1 MLASDLLS
9 VSLRQ
14 LYRNR
19 RRYKSVIIGIALGI
33 SGFVTVL
40 TVGDSVESDLGHNLE
55 LLGAA
60 TILRASYDYER
71 SKRWHHG
78 QYYPRDVENLRRL
91 PGVKSVSPAVWSAQ
105 PFSYGTKTINGR
117 VMGVE
122 ENFFDTFYVPVPV
135 GRRISVED
143 SEKKR
148 SVCVVGP
155 KAVETLLPPNTEPIG
170 QKIMVGGHT
179 FEIVGVLGGVEDKT
193 LLDSILIP
201 FDTARSRMDKMY
213 EVKTIYV
220 RAANWDLVGPLH
232 KKILQTLVRS
242 QPGYAESMEVVYYP
256 ERIQTIKKTV
266 WLVKLFLYS
275 SLVVTLLLGGLGITN
290 VMLAAVRERTTE
302 IGLRKAVGAT
312 DTMILSQFLLE
323 SVSISML
330 GAVMGMGVGFASVE
344 TLKWVMDTAPA
355 YEVFAVS
362 MLGGVI
368 FGAFL
373 GVISGL
379 VPARKAS
386 RLDAAEA
393 MRFE

>member
-1 MLASDLLS
+1 MLTSDLLT

-40 TVGDSVESDLGHNLE
+40 TLGDSVESDLGHNLE

-60 TILRASYDYER
+60 TILKATYDYDR

-78 QYYPRDVENLRRL
+78 QYYPRDVKNLRTL
-91 PGVKSVSPAVWSAQ
+91 PGVKSVSPAVWSFQ
-105 PFSYGTKTINGR
+105 NFSYGTKTISGK

-122 ENFFDTFYVPVPV
+122 DNFFDTFYVPVSK
-135 GRRISVED
+135 GRKITAADDRRR
-143 SEKKR
+143 R
-148 SVCVVGP
+148 SVCVVGA
-155 KAVETLLPPNTEPIG
+155 KVLETLLPPNTEPLG
-170 QKIMVGGHT
+170 HKMMVGGHT
-179 FEIVGVLGGVEDKT
+179 FEVVGVLGGVEDKT
-193 LLDSILIP
+193 LLESIIIP
-201 FDTARSRMDKMY
+201 LSTARSRMDNMY
-213 EVKTIYV
+213 EVKDIYV
-220 RAANWDLVGPLH
+220 RAANWDLVAPLH
-232 KKILQTLVRS
+232 REILKTLVNS
-242 QPGYAESMEVVYYP
+242 QPGYSESMEVKYYP

-290 VMLAAVRERTTE
+290 VMLGAVRERTTE

-330 GAVMGMGVGFASVE
+330 GAVLGMGVGFASVE
-344 TLKWVMDTAPA
+344 ILKRVMETVPV
-355 YEVFAVS
+355 YEVFVAS
-362 MLGGVI
+362 MLGGVV
-368 FGAFL
+368 FGAIL
-373 GVISGL
+373 GVVSGL